1 MYSVHKQFPTL
12 EKDLAES
19 ERETASETG
28 NEVNE
33 AKDGKGGSAE
43 EIELKSL
50 QVETQDV
57 GRPQETGAVE
67 TDPQET
73 GAEET
78 DPQETGAVETD
89 LHETDDYYFQ
99 DPSSIG
105 KFPKVYNMKIIT
117 CMPMHNA
124 VFQKYLIFLFQTQV
138 SEPFQ
143 FKSFPNMPE
152 IWSRIER
159 LKLKQST
166 WSVFNNNLFSFL
178 YTPIIMHCMMFSNI
192 IIVRVCVI
200 NPLQM
205 GRRLF

>member
-28 NEVNE
+28 NEVNR
-33 AKDGKGGSAE
+33 AKDGKRGSAE

-57 GRPQETGAVE
+57 GRQQETGAVETDPQETGAVETDPQETGAVE

-89 LHETDDYYFQ
+89 PQETGAVETDPQETGAEETDPQETGAEETDPQETDDYYFQ
-99 DPSSIG
+99 DPSSVG
-105 KFPKVYNMKIIT
+105 KFPIT
-117 CMPMHNA
+117 
-124 VFQKYLIFLFQTQV
+124 
-138 SEPFQ
+138 
-143 FKSFPNMPE
+143 
-152 IWSRIER
+152 
-159 LKLKQST
+159 
-166 WSVFNNNLFSFL
+166 
-178 YTPIIMHCMMFSNI
+178 
-192 IIVRVCVI
+192 
-200 NPLQM
+200 
-205 GRRLF
+205 

>member
-1 MYSVHKQFPTL
+1 MYSVHKQFSTL
-12 EKDLAES
+12 ERDLAES

-28 NEVNE
+28 NEVNK
-33 AKDGKGGSAE
+33 AKDGKRGSAE

-73 GAEET
+73 GAQETDAVET
-78 DPQETGAVETD
+78 DPQETGAQETDAVETD
-89 LHETDDYYFQ
+89 PLETDPQETDDYYFQ

-105 KFPKVYNMKIIT
+105 KFPKVYNMKIVT

-143 FKSFPNMPE
+143 FKSFRNMPE

-166 WSVFNNNLFSFL
+166 WSVFN
-178 YTPIIMHCMMFSNI
+178 SN
-192 IIVRVCVI
+192 
-200 NPLQM
+200 
-205 GRRLF
+205 